1 MTYKWKP
8 CLLRRGVGLDLS
20 GLGYM
25 GIEMGLAVYALL
37 GAGFQLFEP
46 RGIVRFRWG

>member
-1 MTYKWKP
+1 MEALPFKAWSGVRLKW
-8 CLLRRGVGLDLS
+8 LE
-20 GLGYM
+20 YM

-37 GAGFQLFEP
+37 KAGFQLFEL